1 MTDDDIRRAMSAIA
15 QMTGL
20 ALSPERLERAL
31 PVYKSYLKAL
41 ETIRQVE
48 LPLETEPPRDWRV

>member
-15 QMTGL
+15 QVTGL
-20 ALSPERLERAL
+20 TLSPERLERAL

-41 ETIRQVE
+41 ETIGRVE
-48 LPLETEPPRDWRV
+48 LPLEAEPPRDWRV

>member
-15 QMTGL
+15 QVTGL
-20 ALSPERLERAL
+20 TLPAERLEKAL
-31 PVYKSYLKAL
+31 PVYKSYLRAL

-48 LPLETEPPRDWRV
+48 LPLEAEPPRDWKV